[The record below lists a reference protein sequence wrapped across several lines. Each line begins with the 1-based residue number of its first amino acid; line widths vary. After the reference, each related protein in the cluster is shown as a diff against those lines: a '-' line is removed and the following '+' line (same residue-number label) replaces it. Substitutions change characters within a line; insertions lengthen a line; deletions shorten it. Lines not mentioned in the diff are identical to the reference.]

1 MPCCG
6 HPLTPFPSVCKE
18 SWQQEA
24 HGHCQSRSASNPCN
38 VHCLHPAR
46 HLIGAYV
53 LPWHSHRA
61 ALALREQ
68 VNDWQED
75 SGYPLYKPQVLSSSH
90 QTPGSPSGLWG
101 DSSIL
106 PSTQGDKFR
115 QRESLQCQGSVEI
128 ATAKPLCL
136 ASSPLHSPL
145 ISSLPSSRAQQS
157 WAGWLCLQ
165 CLRKTSVLCWLLC
178 SPDHHLASPGSAT
191 ERTNGKGDRNALKQS
206 NQVRGV
212 RTGRFGVF
220 SLAIIPSVSPFLP
233 SRHHLTHSV
242 FDLLGWGETGNFL
255 AVPRTG
261 PDIP

>member
-115 QRESLQCQGSVEI
+115 QRESLQCQGSVGI

-136 ASSPLHSPL
+136 ASSPLHSPPDL
-145 ISSLPSSRAQQS
+145 FPAFQQSTAELGRVAVLAVLEENKCPVLAALLSRSSSGQPRISYRKDKWERGQKCPQAKQSSKRSKDRKVWSFQLGHHPFSISLPPLTPSSDP
-157 WAGWLCLQ
+157 LC
-165 CLRKTSVLCWLLC
+165 V
-178 SPDHHLASPGSAT
+178 
-191 ERTNGKGDRNALKQS
+191 
-206 NQVRGV
+206 
-212 RTGRFGVF
+212 
-220 SLAIIPSVSPFLP
+220 
-233 SRHHLTHSV
+233 
-242 FDLLGWGETGNFL
+242 
-255 AVPRTG
+255 
-261 PDIP
+261 